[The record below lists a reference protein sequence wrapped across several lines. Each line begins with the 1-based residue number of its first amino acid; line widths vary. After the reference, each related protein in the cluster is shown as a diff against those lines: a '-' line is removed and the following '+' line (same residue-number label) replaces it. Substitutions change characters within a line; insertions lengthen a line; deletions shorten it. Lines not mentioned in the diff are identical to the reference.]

1 MTGRPHLTLLV
12 GCLAL
17 SAAISARLGQD
28 ANWDLL
34 NYHLYNGAALLR
46 GRFDQD
52 LLPAG
57 MQSYLNP
64 LLDAL
69 YAGLTLGP
77 LRAHPVWLAATMGL
91 WFGAALYFA
100 TRLALLLY
108 GGRLLVL
115 ITAVLLGATGTAV
128 VSQIGAT
135 TGELPAG
142 AIMLAG
148 LFVLLRGAPAARA
161 TTVAGMLF
169 GLAAALKL
177 TAVAYAPAACL
188 AVASLCPPRRL
199 VAACAMF
206 SGGWLAG
213 LLIGDGWWAWR
224 LFERFGSPVFPLFN
238 GVFRSPWY
246 PPASVIDDRFLPHG
260 ILQWLFYPF
269 YWMVGAGPVST
280 ETAFHDPRG
289 AVALCL
295 GLAALLAWAAGSRG
309 GRFAF
314 TPVQRAALVFLVAGY
329 VAWLVT
335 SSIMRYAVV
344 IEVVAGLLIPL
355 FVMRLPP
362 GRATLGGLAMVLGL
376 IFIATRYPPSD
387 RVPYGAETLRA
398 DMDWVEPGML
408 IVLTF
413 RGPSSH
419 VVALM
424 PHQDSVGVVN
434 IGDTVLEARGWPL
447 HDEMVRR
454 IRDHVG
460 RVVVVTEG
468 HPLGRFPEL
477 GEVGLSPDLA
487 NCRPVGSTFVPASET
502 GIHACD
508 ARKLDPP
515 RMPSPFW
522 AQAASRYRTLVQ
534 PMDAAL
540 DLIGT
545 AYLKAAGPA
554 ARGTRFIDWTD
565 LLWSGVGKPNDAL
578 PAHADPTTLYVL
590 APEFVLGMA
599 ALLDPAVD
607 MLGRVDGVLVA
618 APGWR
623 GCAICTAPVEPVRI
637 TDYAPA
643 LTVGGSR
650 ALGAKA
656 GASGYLLEGW
666 WPQEPVSVWSRQQAG
681 MAIPLS
687 ADLAERA
694 EIVLTGRTLTG
705 PGLATQRVALEIP
718 GQPESLVW
726 RTVSDG
732 AIRFPLR
739 REWLRRYPDGTFLM
753 HLLLRFPDATSPAEL
768 GLSIDSRR
776 LGFSLSTVSLEG
788 M

>member
-17 SAAISARLGQD
+17 GAAVSARLGQD

-34 NYHLYNGAALLR
+34 NYHLQNGAALLR

-69 YAGLTLGP
+69 YAGLALGP

-91 WFGAALYFA
+91 WFGAGLYFA

-108 GGRLLVL
+108 GGRRLVL
-115 ITAVLLGATGTAV
+115 IAAVLLGATGTAV
-128 VSQIGAT
+128 VSQIGET

-148 LFVLLRGAPAARA
+148 LFVLLRGAPAIRA
-161 TTVAGMLF
+161 IIVAGVLF

-188 AVASLCPPRRL
+188 AVASLCPPRRM
-199 VAACAMF
+199 VGACAMF

-213 LLIGDGWWAWR
+213 LLIGDSWWAWR
-224 LFERFGSPVFPLFN
+224 LFQRFGSPVFPLFN

-246 PPASVIDDRFLPHG
+246 PPAGVIDDRFLPHG
-260 ILQWLFYPF
+260 ILQWLFYPL

-280 ETAFHDPRG
+280 EMALHDPRG

-295 GLAALLAWAAGSRG
+295 GLAALLAWVAGSRG
-309 GRFAF
+309 GRFTF
-314 TPVQRAALVFLVAGY
+314 TPVQRAALVFFVAGY
-329 VAWLVT
+329 VAWLTT

-355 FVMRLPP
+355 FVTRLPP
-362 GRATLGGLAMVLGL
+362 GRMTLGGLAVVLGL
-376 IFIATRYPPSD
+376 VVTTTRYPLSA
-387 RVPYGAETLRA
+387 RVPYRAETLRA

-424 PHQDSVGVVN
+424 PHQDSVAVVN

-454 IRDHVG
+454 IRDHAG

-487 NCRPVGSTFVPASET
+487 NCRPVSSTFVPASQT

-508 ARKLDPP
+508 ARRLDPP

-522 AQAASRYRTLVQ
+522 AEAASRYRTLVQ
-534 PMDAAL
+534 PTDAAL
-540 DLIGT
+540 DLIGA
-545 AYLKAAGPA
+545 AYLEAAGPA

-565 LLWSGVGKPNDAL
+565 LLWSGVGKPGNVL
-578 PAHADPTTLYVL
+578 PARADPATLYVL

-599 ALLDPAVD
+599 ALLDPAAD

-623 GCAICTAPVEPVRI
+623 GCASCTAPIEAVRI
-637 TDYAPA
+637 DDYAPA
-643 LTVGGSR
+643 LAVGASR
-650 ALGAKA
+650 ALGAEA
-656 GASGYLLEGW
+656 SASGYLLSGW
-666 WPQEPVSVWSRQQAG
+666 WPQESVSVWSRQQAE
-681 MAIPLS
+681 MVIPLP
-687 ADLAERA
+687 ADLPERA
-694 EIVLTGRTLTG
+694 EIVLTGRVLTG
-705 PGLATQRVALEIP
+705 PGLASQHVEMETP
-718 GQPESLVW
+718 GHPESLA
-726 RTVSDG
+726 RRSVSDG
-732 AIRFPLR
+732 AIRFAFR
-739 REWLRRYPDGTFLM
+739 REWLRHFADGTFLM
-753 HLLLRFPDATSPAEL
+753 HLLLRFPDATSPAKL

-776 LGFSLSTVSLEG
+776 LGFSLSTVGLEG